1 VKILSHRGYWKLPSE
16 KNTIESF
23 TRSFRLGFGT
33 ETDVRDLKGELVIS
47 HDMPLGGEL
56 SFESMLE
63 MAVALGVG
71 APLTLALNVKSDG
84 LATKINEILLSFPSL
99 DCFVFDMAVP
109 DMAAY
114 LDTEVDVFS
123 RMSEVEVSP
132 TWLNRCDGVWLD
144 SFYGDWFGT
153 ETVEDLINLG
163 KRVCVVS
170 SELHRRDSSQL
181 WEKIKS
187 LANEDHLMLC
197 TDTPEE
203 AFRFFNE

>member
-1 VKILSHRGYWKLPSE
+1 MKILSHRGYWQSPAE

-23 TRSFRLGFGT
+23 TRSFKLGFGT

-63 MAVALGVG
+63 MAVALEVG

-84 LATKINEILLSFPSL
+84 LATKINEILLLFPSL

-132 TWLNRCDGVWLD
+132 IWLNRCDGVWLD

-153 ETVEDLINLG
+153 ETIEDLINLG

-170 SELHRRDSSQL
+170 SELHRRDSSEL
-181 WEKIKS
+181 WRKIKS
-187 LANEDHLMLC
+187 LANEDQLMLC

>member
-1 VKILSHRGYWKLPSE
+1 MKILSHRGYWQSPAE

-23 TRSFRLGFGT
+23 TRSFKLGFGT

-84 LATKINEILLSFPSL
+84 LATKINEILRSFPSL

-109 DMAAY
+109 DMATY

-123 RMSEVEVSP
+123 RMSEVEVLP

-153 ETVEDLINLG
+153 ETIEDLINLG

-170 SELHRRDSSQL
+170 SELHRRNSSEL
-181 WEKIKS
+181 WRKIKS
-187 LANEDHLMLC
+187 LANEDQLMLC